1 MLSRISFSFR
11 RSWVAL
17 AGVLAALTL
26 AACGGPPQVAS
37 WPGLAADDTRAYVS
51 SGYHIYAVDLTNG
64 RETWRFPPAGN
75 NNEVF
80 AADPVVT
87 GDLIIAGSEGPISTF
102 SGVMFGLNRADGAL
116 RWCLAF
122 DDAGAQRW
130 GNCQRAPNNAQV
142 IVAGISLRSDDRV
155 LGGVA
160 VDGNEAFFGLANN
173 LGYAID
179 VKTGAYLWSFK
190 AQHPIWATPLVISD
204 TVYFVSLDHNI
215 YARDRQ
221 TGAERWTRSL
231 GASIGGTPVLKDGV
245 LYVGTFANELHAI
258 NAANGE
264 SLWEKP
270 FVTSGWIWGGPVY
283 QAGRL
288 YFTDLSG
295 TVYVVDAQTST
306 PVWQTVPGGR
316 VRISPLVVDETLL
329 VSDKDGQVFA
339 LNLANGAP
347 IWNTTVRGQLL
358 SNPVYAATANLV
370 LVAPHLGDNML
381 VALTPD
387 GVQRWAFQPSR

>member
-1 MLSRISFSFR
+1 MSRFAFPFA
-11 RSWVAL
+11 RSTTLAL
-17 AGVLAALTL
+17 AGLLAALTL

-37 WPGLAADDTRAYVS
+37 WPGLAADDTLAYVS

-64 RETWRFPPAGN
+64 REQWRFPPAGN
-75 NNEVF
+75 NNELF
-80 AADPVVT
+80 AADPVVA
-87 GDLIIAGSEGPISTF
+87 GDLIIAGSEGPLSTF
-102 SGVMFGLNRADGAL
+102 SGVMFGLNRTDGAM

-130 GNCQRAPNNAQV
+130 SNCQRAPNNAQE

-160 VDGNEAFFGLANN
+160 VDGNTAYFGLANN

-179 VKTGAYLWSFK
+179 VNTGAYLWSFK
-190 AQHPIWATPLVISD
+190 AQHPIWATPLVAGD
-204 TVYFVSLDHNI
+204 LVYFVSLDHNI

-231 GASIGGTPVLKDGV
+231 GASIGGTPALVDGV
-245 LYVGTFANELHAI
+245 MYVGTFANEMHAL
-258 NAANGE
+258 NATTGE
-264 SLWEKP
+264 PLWAQP
-270 FVTSGWIWGGPVY
+270 FTTTGWVWGGPVY

-288 YFTDLSG
+288 YFTDLNG
-295 TVYVVDAQTST
+295 TVYAVDAQTGT
-306 PVWQTVPGGR
+306 PVWQATPGGR
-316 VRISPLVVDETLL
+316 IRISPLLMDNLVV

-339 LNLANGAP
+339 LNLTDGAP
-347 IWNTTVRGQLL
+347 VWNTTVRGQLL
-358 SNPVYAATANLV
+358 SNPVYAPAADMV

-381 VALTPD
+381 VALTPA